1 MAGVSTYSPVG
12 TDVLRQDARQ
22 ALRVLVVRM
31 AGQVGFGGAREQALT
46 RMEALVEDFIATLLQ
61 SCGRFA
67 EVANRVH
74 PTLYD
79 MIHTFELLGLSLP
92 ELHAYAK
99 QTRDASSSRVQIP
112 TSTSP
117 SGQRRW
123 EHPTANFLSSD
134 DNADQVSTWKT
145 LMHDIVPDHLP
156 PEPPRHCWMFTPVY
170 ATEVLSDMPALQLVN
185 RKLDNARLVESSLRK
200 LIKNTDTAAP
210 VKPWIPLEP
219 ASALP
224 DLAEDEGDM
233 SVVSIDGLPQAEP
246 MATDMRPPEA
256 PDAAPTEAPLPAAK
270 DDDVH
275 RRRGVLPRAVNY
287 KLSWYSSHASTDNK
301 LPTANL
307 YTARLR
313 GNMDESTRRARRY
326 VV

>member
-12 TDVLRQDARQ
+12 TDVLRKDARQ
-22 ALRVLVVRM
+22 ALRALIVQVT
-31 AGQVGFGGAREQALT
+31 GQVGFHSARELALV
-46 RMEALVEDFIATLLQ
+46 RMEDLVEDFIATLLQ

-67 EVANRVH
+67 EVANRTQ

-79 MIHTFELLGLSLP
+79 MVHTFELLGLSLP

-99 QTRDASSSRVQIP
+99 QARNPASTRAQIP
-112 TSTSP
+112 TARPP
-117 SGQRRW
+117 SGQRDW
-123 EHPTANFLSSD
+123 EHPTALFLPSYD
-134 DNADQVSTWKT
+134 EPEQVSTWKT

-219 ASALP
+219 AASLP

-233 SVVSIDGLPQAEP
+233 SILSVDALPPAEP
-246 MATDMRPPEA
+246 MATDA
-256 PDAAPTEAPLPAAK
+256 PPTEAPEAGLSAAPPAAT
-270 DDDVH
+270 DDGVK

-287 KLSWYSSHASTDNK
+287 KVSWYASHASTDNK

>member
-12 TDVLRQDARQ
+12 ADVLHRDARQ
-22 ALRVLVVRM
+22 ALRALIVRI
-31 AGQVGFGGAREQALT
+31 AGQAGFSGAREQALI
-46 RMEALVEDFIATLLQ
+46 RIEDLVEDFVTTLLQ

-67 EVANRVH
+67 EVSNRVT

-99 QTRDASSSRVQIP
+99 HARDSASSRVQIP
-112 TSTSP
+112 TTTSP
-117 SGQRRW
+117 NDQHSW
-123 EHPTANFLSSD
+123 EHPTALFLPSD
-134 DNADQVSTWKT
+134 DESEQASTWKT

-170 ATEVLSDMPALQLVN
+170 ATEVLSEMPALQLVN

-219 ASALP
+219 AASLP
-224 DLAEDEGDM
+224 DVAEDEGDM
-233 SVVSIDGLPQAEP
+233 SVLSVDALPTTESMAIDTPPSEKPEDRSGTEQP
-246 MATDMRPPEA
+246 AT
-256 PDAAPTEAPLPAAK
+256 TN
-270 DDDVH
+270 DDVP

-287 KLSWYSSHASTDNK
+287 KVSWYASHASTDNK

-313 GNMDESTRRARRY
+313 GNMDESARRARRY
-326 VV
+326 IV

>member
-12 TDVLRQDARQ
+12 TVVLRKDACQGMR
-22 ALRVLVVRM
+22 ALIVRI
-31 AGQVGFGGAREQALT
+31 ADQVGFDSARELALL
-46 RMEALVEDFIATLLQ
+46 RMEDLVEDFIATLLQ

-67 EVANRVH
+67 EVSNRVH

-92 ELHAYAK
+92 ELHAYAN
-99 QTRDASSSRVQIP
+99 QVRGQASTRVQIP
-112 TSTSP
+112 TARPP
-117 SGQRRW
+117 SGQRDW
-123 EHPTANFLSSD
+123 EHPTALFLQSD
-134 DNADQVSTWKT
+134 DEPDQLSTWKT

-219 ASALP
+219 APPLL

-233 SVVSIDGLPQAEP
+233 SVLSVDALPPAEP
-246 MATDMRPPEA
+246 MVTDVPS
-256 PDAAPTEAPLPAAK
+256 TEAPEAGSSAATPAAT
-270 DDDVH
+270 DDDAQ

-287 KLSWYSSHASTDNK
+287 KVSWYASHASTDNK

-313 GNMDESTRRARRY
+313 GNMDESAWRARRY